1 MPSWDIQPDGV
12 NAVLARTETTAKEFE
27 PQLTS
32 LDTGLQGSA
41 TESSSP
47 IVAEALSGFAASAQ
61 GNIQLVIT
69 RTGAAMTGAANATT
83 AYLDGDLAMAANAQ
97 AAAAEAPDPT
107 GVMPGHG
114 PR

>member
-1 MPSWDIQPDGV
+1 MPSWDIQPAGV
-12 NAVLARTETTAKEFE
+12 NAVLARTETTAQEFE

-32 LDTGLQGSA
+32 LNTGLEGSA

-47 IVAEALSGFAASAQ
+47 IVADALSGFAGSAQ
-61 GNIQLVIT
+61 GNIQFVLT

-97 AAAAEAPDPT
+97 AAASAAPDPT
-107 GVMPGHG
+107 AVMPGHG

>member
-1 MPSWDIQPDGV
+1 MQPDGV
-12 NAVLARTETTAKEFE
+12 STVLARTETTAKEFE

-41 TESSSP
+41 TESSST
-47 IVAEALSGFAASAQ
+47 IVADALAGFATSAH

-83 AYLDGDLAMAANAQ
+83 AYLEGDLAMAADAR
-97 AAAAEAPDPT
+97 AAAIAAPDPT

>member
-1 MPSWDIQPDGV
+1 VPSWDIQPAGV
-12 NAVLARTETTAKEFE
+12 NAVLARTEATAGEFE

-47 IVAEALSGFAASAQ
+47 IVAEALSGFATSAQ
-61 GNIQLVIT
+61 GDIQFVMT

-97 AAAAEAPDPT
+97 AAAGAAPDPT
-107 GVMPGHG
+107 AVMPGHG